1 MKALAKRC
9 LDWFQYDRPLW
20 SVLPKIRCGPNLQ
33 FLSKCYQRTYLC
45 SFRFDISMRHWQTN
59 AMRTVGKY
67 FLRLQ
72 AIKRSSSLS
81 LLIVYCGTF
90 LTATLSA
97 TPVQQKQ
104 HEKPFG
110 IAWRVEGRWRA
121 ETQGRIIVNGD
132 AILPGTLVHP
142 VEAGGRH
149 SILILLP
156 DGQRI
161 LYECFLAEDCAHS
174 FRVPQLYRT
183 PEPAA
188 VDLIARIHQVL
199 SRREQDQNSGEHRE
213 LSLPGDEVLAVLG
226 PSNQVVA
233 GGLAAALPNGEYTY
247 SLRPL
252 NRKFS
257 PQSGMTLKKMSHA
270 ITLPLPA
277 SGLYDITIF
286 DHLGTPR
293 IDLFVAAVDPSRE
306 LVFKK
311 SFAEA
316 HALLADWNE
325 GYQGWPIHDFQRA
338 YLKVL
343 FWDIKPA
350 SEYSWQA
357 ATATHQDADI
367 TAEPAFSSAPG
378 LLTGDTA
385 VTLACRTPHATMHY
399 TVNGS
404 QPLKSSPIYNAPVMV
419 KGTALTIKAFASA
432 PGKNDSP
439 VVTGIF
445 RIAE

>member
-1 MKALAKRC
+1 
-9 LDWFQYDRPLW
+9 
-20 SVLPKIRCGPNLQ
+20 
-33 FLSKCYQRTYLC
+33 
-45 SFRFDISMRHWQTN
+45 
-59 AMRTVGKY
+59 MRTIGKY
-67 FLRLQ
+67 FPGLQ
-72 AIKRSSSLS
+72 AIKRSVS
-81 LLIVYCGTF
+81 LLMLVAFCGIF
-90 LTATLSA
+90 LTATLFA
-97 TPVQQKQ
+97 APVQQKR

-121 ETQGRIIVNGD
+121 ETQDRIIVNGD

-142 VEAGGRH
+142 VGAGGGH

-183 PEPAA
+183 PEPSA
-188 VDLIARIHQVL
+188 VDLITRIHQVL
-199 SRREQDQNSGEHRE
+199 SSREQDQNSGEHRE
-213 LSLPGDEVLAVLG
+213 LPLPSDEVLAVFG

-252 NRKFS
+252 NGKFP

-270 ITLPLPA
+270 ITLPLPS
-277 SGLYDITIF
+277 SGLYDVTIF

-293 IDLFVAAVDPSRE
+293 IDLFVAAVDPARE
-306 LVFKK
+306 VAFKE
-311 SFAEA
+311 SFAQA

-325 GYQGWPIHDFQRA
+325 DYQGWPVHEFQRA
-338 YLKVL
+338 YLKSL
-343 FWDIKPA
+343 FGGIEPV
-350 SEYSWQA
+350 SNYSWRA
-357 ATATHQDADI
+357 VTATHQDADI
-367 TAEPAFSSAPG
+367 TAEPAFSPEPG
-378 LLTGDTA
+378 LLKGDTA

-404 QPLKSSPIYNAPVMV
+404 QPLQSSAIYSAPVMV

-432 PGKNDSP
+432 PGKKDSP

>member
-1 MKALAKRC
+1 ME
-9 LDWFQYDRPLW
+9 
-20 SVLPKIRCGPNLQ
+20 
-33 FLSKCYQRTYLC
+33 
-45 SFRFDISMRHWQTN
+45 HWQTN
-59 AMRTVGKY
+59 AMRTIGKDSVK
-67 FLRLQ
+67 RQ
-72 AIKRSSSLS
+72 AIKRATDLW
-81 LLIVYCGTF
+81 IVIVLCGIF
-90 LTATLSA
+90 LTTALSA
-97 TPVQQKQ
+97 APIQQKRDGTA
-104 HEKPFG
+104 FG

-132 AILPGTLVHP
+132 AIWPGTLVHP
-142 VEAGGRH
+142 IETGGPH

-183 PEPAA
+183 PEPSA
-188 VDLIARIHQVL
+188 VDLIARIHEVL
-199 SRREQDQNSGEHRE
+199 SRPEQDQNSGERRE
-213 LSLPGDEVLAVLG
+213 LSLPSDEVLAALG

-252 NRKFS
+252 SEKLPR
-257 PQSGMTLKKMSHA
+257 QSGMTLKKTSHA
-270 ITLPLPA
+270 ITLSLPS
-277 SGLYDITIF
+277 SGLYDVTIF

-293 IDLFVAAVDPSRE
+293 INLFVATVDPARE
-306 LVFKK
+306 VAFKK

-325 GYQGWPIHDFQRA
+325 DYQGWPVHDFQRA
-338 YLKVL
+338 YLKSL

-350 SEYSWQA
+350 SNYSGQA
-357 ATATHQDADI
+357 VTATHQDADI
-367 TAEPAFSSAPG
+367 TAEPAFSPAPG
-378 LLTGDTA
+378 LLKGDTA

-404 QPLKSSPIYNAPVMV
+404 QPLNSSPIYSAPVMV
-419 KGTALTIKAFASA
+419 KGTALTIKAFASS
-432 PGKNDSP
+432 PGKKDSP

>member
-1 MKALAKRC
+1 
-9 LDWFQYDRPLW
+9 
-20 SVLPKIRCGPNLQ
+20 
-33 FLSKCYQRTYLC
+33 
-45 SFRFDISMRHWQTN
+45 
-59 AMRTVGKY
+59 MRTMGKY
-67 FLRLQ
+67 FPRIQ
-72 AIKRSSSLS
+72 GIQRSTS
-81 LLIVYCGTF
+81 LLKLIIYCSIF

-97 TPVQQKQ
+97 SPVQQKQ
-104 HEKPFG
+104 HEMPFG
-110 IAWRVEGRWRA
+110 IAWRVEGHWRA
-121 ETQGRIIVNGD
+121 ETQARMIVNGD

-142 VEAGGRH
+142 LDNGGRH

-183 PEPAA
+183 PEPSA
-188 VDLIARIHQVL
+188 VDLITRIHQVL
-199 SRREQDQNSGEHRE
+199 SSREQDKKSTEHRE
-213 LSLPGDEVLAVLG
+213 LSLPNDEVLTTFDS
-226 PSNQVVA
+226 SNQVVA

-252 NRKFS
+252 NGKFP
-257 PQSGMTLKKMSHA
+257 PQSALTLKKTAHT

-277 SGLYDITIF
+277 SGLYDVTIL

-293 IDLFVAAVDPSRE
+293 IDLFVAAVDPARE
-306 LVFKK
+306 VAFQK
-311 SFAEA
+311 SFRDA

-325 GYQGWPIHDFQRA
+325 DYQGWPVHEFQRA
-338 YLKVL
+338 YLKSL
-343 FWDIKPA
+343 FWDIRPA
-350 SEYSWQA
+350 NNYSGQA
-357 ATATHQDADI
+357 VIAAHHDAD
-367 TAEPAFSSAPG
+367 TVAEPAFAPTPG
-378 LLTGDTA
+378 LLKGDTE
-385 VTLACRTPHATMHY
+385 VTLVSKTPHATMHY

-404 QPLKSSPIYNAPVMV
+404 QPLQSSPIYGAPVMV

-432 PGKNDSP
+432 PGKKDSP

>member
-1 MKALAKRC
+1 
-9 LDWFQYDRPLW
+9 
-20 SVLPKIRCGPNLQ
+20 
-33 FLSKCYQRTYLC
+33 
-45 SFRFDISMRHWQTN
+45 
-59 AMRTVGKY
+59 MRTIGKY
-67 FLRLQ
+67 FLGFQ
-72 AIKRSSSLS
+72 AIKRSVSLS
-81 LLIVYCGTF
+81 MLIAFCGIF

-97 TPVQQKQ
+97 TPVQQKVR
-104 HEKPFG
+104 EKPFG

-121 ETQGRIIVNGD
+121 EIQGRMIVNGD

-183 PEPAA
+183 PEPSA
-188 VDLIARIHQVL
+188 VGLIARIHQVL
-199 SRREQDQNSGEHRE
+199 SRRGQDQNSGERRE
-213 LSLPGDEVLAVLG
+213 LSLPSDEVLMAIG
-226 PSNQVVA
+226 PSNQVAV
-233 GGLAAALPNGEYTY
+233 GGLAAALPNGDYTY
-247 SLRPL
+247 SLQPL
-252 NRKFS
+252 NGIFA
-257 PQSGMTLKKMSHA
+257 PQSAMTLKKTSHA

-277 SGLYDITIF
+277 SGLYDVTIF

-293 IDLFVAAVDPSRE
+293 IDLFVAAVDPARE
-306 LVFKK
+306 VAFTK

-325 GYQGWPIHDFQRA
+325 DYQGWPVHEFQRA
-338 YLKVL
+338 YLKSL
-343 FWDIKPA
+343 FGGIEPVSNYPWRA
-350 SEYSWQA
+350 V
-357 ATATHQDADI
+357 TATHLDADV
-367 TAEPAFSSAPG
+367 TAEPAFSHAPG
-378 LLTGDTA
+378 LLKGDTA
-385 VTLACRTPHATMHY
+385 VTLTCGTPHATMHY
-399 TVNGS
+399 TINNS
-404 QPLKSSPIYNAPVMV
+404 QPLYSSPIYSAPVMV

-432 PGKNDSP
+432 PGKKDSP